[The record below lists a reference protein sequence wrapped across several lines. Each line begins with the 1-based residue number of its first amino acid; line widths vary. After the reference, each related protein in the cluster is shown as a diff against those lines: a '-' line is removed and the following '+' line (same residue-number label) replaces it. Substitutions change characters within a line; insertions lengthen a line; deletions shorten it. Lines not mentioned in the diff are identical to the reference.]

1 MQGSN
6 ANRCVSLLQDK
17 SATADRPAVK
27 RVIGE
32 SQRETDV
39 MDTSED
45 ELFISIPMPQVTH
58 ICLSQNAN
66 YTVSLSAD
74 VHTLFLKSVH
84 VRTDLMKH

>member
-1 MQGSN
+1 M
-6 ANRCVSLLQDK
+6 
-17 SATADRPAVK
+17 TADRSAVK

-32 SQRETDV
+32 SQHEADI

-66 YTVSLSAD
+66 YTVSLSAY

-84 VRTDLMKH
+84 MQTVLR